1 MHIDA
6 QFDHPVRLG
15 LAGGREMFGAGAG
28 STVLG
33 QGDGFGS
40 VADGAGVLYSAAVTR
55 SARAGAAKGGSGRV
69 AVAT

>member
-6 QFDHPVRLG
+6 QFDHSVRLG
-15 LAGGREMFGAGAG
+15 LAGGREVFGAGAG

-40 VADGAGVLYSAAVTR
+40 VADGAGVLLLGDY
-55 SARAGAAKGGSGRV
+55 G
-69 AVAT
+69 